1 MTAQPPVTIL
11 LIDDEPG
18 FASPLAKLLRRDGYT
33 VDIAANGRLALTQ
46 LQGQRYDLLLCDL
59 LMPELGGERLYD
71 LLTHQHP
78 HLCQRVI
85 FLTGDTMGADSL
97 TFLQASEQP
106 WLPKP
111 CSAAQVREVI
121 QQVLDKTG
129 VHPGLDTDTTEA

>member
-11 LIDDEPG
+11 LVDDERS
-18 FASPLAKLLRRDGYT
+18 FASALATLLRRDGYT
-33 VDIAANGRLALTQ
+33 VDTAENGQLALTR
-46 LQGQRYDLLLCDL
+46 LHEQRYDLLLCDL
-59 LMPELGGERLYD
+59 RMPELGGERLYD

-78 HLCQRVI
+78 HLCSRVI
-85 FLTGDTMGADSL
+85 FLTGDTMGTESL
-97 TFLQASEQP
+97 AFLETCGQP

-129 VHPGLDTDTTEA
+129 VNPGPERDESAT